1 MYPNN
6 LKFLTIFSNPDNP
19 SNHECPR
26 TFYDILDPSTG
37 CLKKKF
43 TLGIQFDFSIFS
55 AYFNDTPQ
63 TNTTFKKLTKF

>member
-1 MYPNN
+1 MSINGPFGNKCN
-6 LKFLTIFSNPDNP
+6 GFEADVSIAK
-19 SNHECPR
+19 C
-26 TFYDILDPSTG
+26 TG
-37 CLKKKF
+37 CPKKKF